1 MKLLRDL
8 QAYHSYVLGIA
19 HYRGLFRPVDP
30 VEAANCFTKSASL
43 GLAAAQNQI
52 GLMYIEGYGVP
63 RHYREAFRWFR
74 ESAESN
80 DAEGNCFLG
89 LMYAHGH
96 GTIQSWE
103 QAEQFWLKAA
113 VGGNAESMYFLGM
126 LHYAGIQR
134 PVCIAEAAAWFEK
147 SALTG
152 YAPAAHALGSMHRS
166 GEHPSAN
173 ENDAIK
179 WFRLAAEK
187 DYGPSLSALGAIY
200 QGPGEHHNT
209 EQAAASFKRAASSG
223 DSDAMYRI
231 GMMYLDREDG
241 ENPFSDFLAL
251 GWLKKAVEE
260 NHPGAAYV
268 LGCMY
273 EGGEGIFFEPEG
285 KSLALQC
292 FRKSAMLG
300 DSRAETKLKWIDQQ
314 PHPDKDAKELSSLA
328 PRSVRPAI
336 LKWLHLSREQ
346 KELEQLLESAK
357 KFYASEE
364 GKKDPSRAAE
374 YFRLCSA
381 AGSAEAEFM
390 LGQMYERGEG
400 VDADHALAR
409 QHYQSALQRG
419 FEEAKAHLQK
429 LS

>member
-1 MKLLRDL
+1 M
-8 QAYHSYVLGIA
+8 GIA

-103 QAEQFWLKAA
+103 SAEQFWLKAA

-166 GEHPSAN
+166 REHPSAN
-173 ENDAIK
+173 EDEAIK

-200 QGPGEHHNT
+200 QGPGAHHNT

-223 DSDAMYRI
+223 DTDAMYRI
-231 GMMYLDREDG
+231 GMMYLDREEG

-260 NHPGAAYV
+260 NHSGAAYV

-285 KSLALQC
+285 KNLALQC

-300 DSRAETKLKWIDQQ
+300 DSRAETKLKWIDQE
-314 PHPDKDAKELSSLA
+314 PRTDKDVKELSTLA
-328 PRSVRPAI
+328 PRAVRPAI

-381 AGSAEAEFM
+381 AGSAEAEFL

-400 VDADHALAR
+400 VDADRALAR
-409 QHYQSALQRG
+409 QCYQSALQRG
-419 FEEAKAHLQK
+419 FEEAKAHLHK
-429 LS
+429 LGS